1 MHPGPQVSSGADV
14 TIRKPP
20 RSSEKS
26 CCAAASGK
34 NRNVKR
40 HLQSDPCDE
49 SRCLLAFR
57 WCFLPAKSTNEM
69 QASTE
74 IRRTD
79 RIVSVVLRFGFCRTL
94 RRSTISRLTGV
105 AYVLLHLPQRR
116 LAGPDAFGAR
126 VRSPTRGA
134 PTNPL
139 SARRCL
145 GRL

>member
-20 RSSEKS
+20 GSSEKS

-57 WCFLPAKSTNEM
+57 WCSLA
-69 QASTE
+69 A
-74 IRRTD
+74 RRTPTV
-79 RIVSVVLRFGFCRTL
+79 RQMHFWSSPAAPVSCCPQSVW
-94 RRSTISRLTGV
+94 RRSEEHTSELQSHVNIVCRL
-105 AYVLLHLPQRR
+105 LLEKKKKY
-116 LAGPDAFGAR
+116 
-126 VRSPTRGA
+126 T
-134 PTNPL
+134 
-139 SARRCL
+139 
-145 GRL
+145 

>member
-57 WCFLPAKSTNEM
+57 WCSLPAKAE
-69 QASTE
+69 
-74 IRRTD
+74 
-79 RIVSVVLRFGFCRTL
+79 RFGKPPPPRSDEITQIRATVLELARTARGRAVFVL
-94 RRSTISRLTGV
+94 DNGQTWQQIDGDDTDVREPLPGKTMKVTIAAALLNSYSLTIEG
-105 AYVLLHLPQRR
+105 
-116 LAGPDAFGAR
+116 
-126 VRSPTRGA
+126 
-134 PTNPL
+134 
-139 SARRCL
+139 
-145 GRL
+145 